1 MRRAFALVLCAGRCS
16 PAWHV
21 AQPLRPR
28 RSDVRRRCAVD
39 FLRYCRDVPPGRGRI
54 MVCMQL
60 NADKLSPRCFEAM
73 TAWGLAAA
81 GAFKACLPD
90 AQKYCSHV
98 PPGMG
103 RGLACILQNA
113 DRLSPA
119 CREALFGEE
128 FFEPPGGRA
137 TAGSSGCIALLRSA
151 ACSPCR
157 EGRYRHPG
165 GRQGLS
171 GAVPLQRQAQ
181 QGDDQGTAAQSDA
194 GRGNAAPAEGRAQQ
208 QGRRIGR
215 TAPSRGRRT
224 SRPERDGLRRVE
236 PDPREMRT

>member
-1 MRRAFALVLCAGRCS
+1 LRRAFALVLCAGLLACLA
-16 PAWHV
+16 PQPV
-21 AQPLRPR
+21 AAQEVLPGRTAA
-28 RSDVRRRCAVD
+28 VRRACAVD

-119 CREALFGEE
+119 CREAMVGDE
-128 FFEPPGGRA
+128 FFEGPPGQRN
-137 TAGSSGCIALLRSA
+137 
-151 ACSPCR
+151 
-157 EGRYRHPG
+157 G
-165 GRQGLS
+165 GR
-171 GAVPLQRQAQ
+171 
-181 QGDDQGTAAQSDA
+181 
-194 GRGNAAPAEGRAQQ
+194 
-208 QGRRIGR
+208 
-215 TAPSRGRRT
+215 
-224 SRPERDGLRRVE
+224 
-236 PDPREMRT
+236 